1 MSVLA
6 ESILDTFPFD
16 TSLVWATTGP
26 AQATARFELDS
37 SRVEVAFR
45 ETAKNEWQVSYT
57 VAATTIKPTMEWLSD
72 SILIICGVFLAVI
85 EFLEV
90 RQPERLLFDKEHQDL
105 VELFE
110 AYLNGPD
117 TDLKHMGY
125 GRRPAAQIS
134 SVPPFRVEKRR
145 RPLGGI
151 VKPAVFK
158 RPPGPIM
165 IFGKLCNSVGKSLKS
180 DQSCD
185 RRAPATL
192 RTWIVTF
199 DRTTCSYAR

>member
-1 MSVLA
+1 MISPLRFLKRVYFKPTNQGSICAFSCKTSYLFCWRRKPRTIRDRLFAMSVLA
-6 ESILDTFPFD
+6 ESILDTFQFD

-72 SILIICGVFLAVI
+72 SLLIICGVFLAVI

-110 AYLNGPD
+110 AYLNGSD

-134 SVPPFRVEKRR
+134 SVAPFRVEK
-145 RPLGGI
+145 
-151 VKPAVFK
+151 
-158 RPPGPIM
+158 
-165 IFGKLCNSVGKSLKS
+165 
-180 DQSCD
+180 
-185 RRAPATL
+185 
-192 RTWIVTF
+192 
-199 DRTTCSYAR
+199 TTPSAWRYC